1 MSFLDKENVSG
12 VSLKDR
18 SVNTAAS
25 GAKDLAQMGIATMG
39 NKASTPLLAAAAL
52 AASKVAQAGMNEFL
66 AGLNKAEEN
75 APLYTTGTENTTQ
88 YTSATGVNSDTATMT
103 EFINSVND
111 APAMKHM
118 FICEFTLDRTFQ
130 AKNVDKSKSLRTIT
144 SLVKNTTFPSASI
157 ETGIYNE
164 YNRRRIHA
172 RKIQYQD
179 INLSMGEVINH
190 YGSAGDKH
198 SALAFWQSI
207 TSDLF
212 NDTSMSVNNNG
223 EPDKN
228 IPYGYR
234 QGKKTYSNPILF
246 FDIFIIG
253 YSVTKRIRMLN
264 PFITTFNYDNLD
276 YNTDD
281 QIIANMTIS
290 YDSFVIQNYKTTA
303 ALNNTAVWEDF
314 NKRGLEPIKDMVAI
328 VIPPELPP
336 IEDTR
341 DLGFDNPLTQSLM
354 DAAETT
360 ALMAGSKLINSNDP
374 LKRLAG
380 QTALSAGL
388 DVAASGI
395 SLAGGATDAAWDKVG
410 GAAKGLGSK
419 VGGKLGL

>member
-1 MSFLDKENVSG
+1 MSFLDKDNASG
-12 VSLKDR
+12 VSLNNR

-25 GAKDLAQMGIATMG
+25 GAKDLAQMGIATLG
-39 NKASTPLLAAAAL
+39 NKASNPLLAAAAL

-66 AGLNKAEEN
+66 LGLNKTEDN
-75 APLYTTGTENTTQ
+75 IPLYTGDSNNVPQFTT
-88 YTSATGVNSDTATMT
+88 ATGVNSDTATMT
-103 EFINSVND
+103 EFINND
-111 APAMKHM
+111 DNAPAMKHM

-130 AKNVDKSKSLRTIT
+130 ANNVSKSDSLRTIT

-190 YGSAGDKH
+190 YGAAGDKH
-198 SALAFWQSI
+198 SVLEFWQSI

-212 NDTSMSVNNNG
+212 NDTAMTVSSNG
-223 EPDKN
+223 EPNKN

-234 QGKKTYSNPILF
+234 QGKKSYSNPILF
-246 FDIFIIG
+246 FDIFIIS
-253 YSVTKRIRMLN
+253 YNNTKRIRMLN

-281 QIIANMTIS
+281 QIIANMSIS
-290 YDSFVIQNYKTTA
+290 YDSFIIENFTTPE
-303 ALNNTAVWEDF
+303 ALNNTVLWNDF
-314 NKRGLEPIKDMVAI
+314 KDRGIEPIKDMVALD
-328 VIPPELPP
+328 IPPALEP
-336 IEDTR
+336 IKDVR

-354 DAAETT
+354 DVAETA

-380 QTALSAGL
+380 QTALSVGL
-388 DVAASGI
+388 DVGASGI
-395 SLAGGATDAAWDKVG
+395 SLAGNATNAAWDKVG
-410 GAAKGLGSK
+410 GAAEGAGSK
-419 VGGKLGL
+419 LSSKLGL